1 MEIKL
6 FLAGCTLFIMATL
19 MLAVKKYFKDPLLQ
33 KCFKKVYSLIDT
45 FWFALIMA
53 SFIMFFFV
61 QAFKIP
67 SGSMRNTFLEGD
79 HLFVNK
85 FIYGFH
91 VPFSS
96 NGKRF
101 AALKDIKRGDIVVF
115 QSPPEASDIYER
127 DGRIWGG
134 IRKDYIKRCVAIA
147 GDEVKIK
154 DKVLFVNG
162 ICVDDPYAIFND
174 PSIFQKIDLFNN
186 MKKYQRA
193 WEQGKFVSIPAIF
206 VRDNFGPVIVP
217 KGHYMMMGD
226 NRDFSFDSRFW
237 GPLSDKYV
245 KGKALFLYWPIKRW
259 RIL

>member
-1 MEIKL
+1 MEFKL
-6 FLAGCTLFIMATL
+6 FLTGFVFFIIAMFMITI
-19 MLAVKKYFKDPLLQ
+19 KRYFKTPLSQ
-33 KCFKKVYSLIDT
+33 KCFKKIYSWIDT
-45 FWFALIMA
+45 FWSALIMA
-53 SFIMFFFV
+53 SFVMFFFI

-67 SGSMRNTFLEGD
+67 SGSMRNTLLEGD

-91 VPFSS
+91 VPFAS

-101 AALKDIKRGDIVVF
+101 AALKNIKRGDIVVF
-115 QSPPEASDIYER
+115 QAPPEASGIFEE
-127 DGRIWGG
+127 DGCQKIK
-134 IRKDYIKRCVAIA
+134 KDYIKRCVAIA

-162 ICVDDPYAIFND
+162 VRVDGSYVTFND
-174 PSIFQKIDLFNN
+174 PSIFQKIDSFSDTG
-186 MKKYQRA
+186 KYQRV
-193 WEQGKFVSIPAIF
+193 WEQGKFVSIPSIF
-206 VRDNFGPVIVP
+206 IRDNFGPVTVP

-237 GPLSDKYV
+237 GPLPDKYV
-245 KGKALFLYWPIKRW
+245 RGKALFLYWPIKRW

>member
-1 MEIKL
+1 MEFKL
-6 FLAGCTLFIMATL
+6 FLTGLVLFVVAMF
-19 MLAVKKYFKDPLLQ
+19 MLAVKKYFRTPLSQ
-33 KCFKKVYSLIDT
+33 KYFKKIYSWIDT
-45 FWFALIMA
+45 FWSALIIA
-53 SFIMFFFV
+53 SFIMFFFI

-79 HLFVNK
+79 HLFVSK

-91 VPFSS
+91 IPFTS

-101 AALKDIKRGDIVVF
+101 AALKNIKRGDIVVF
-115 QSPPEASDIYER
+115 QSPPEASGICEK
-127 DGRIWGG
+127 DGYRG
-134 IRKDYIKRCVAIA
+134 IKKDYIKRCVAIA

-162 ICVDDPYAIFND
+162 VRVDDSYTTFND
-174 PSIFQKIDLFNN
+174 PSVFQKIYLFSD
-186 MKKYQRA
+186 MKKYQQA

-206 VRDNFGPVIVP
+206 IRDNFGPVTVP
-217 KGHYMMMGD
+217 NGHYMMMGD